1 MLGVA
6 SARRTPVAILSALG
20 LALAACSPAASPA
33 APTAAPA
40 APQAT
45 SAPAAAP
52 KPTTAPAAATTAP
65 AAAAKP
71 AAAAGTLSC
80 AEYATQGAGGAPIKM
95 GADGSLTGGTANFG
109 LGMKRG
115 IEICLKEFNDAGGYQ
130 GRKVELPMLDDQV
143 KPEIAVNNI
152 TRFLQQDKVIGIL
165 GPVNSGNAL
174 AFIPKTEEAEIPV
187 IIPISTTVGVVYVDQ
202 DGKPAVLFGEPGT
215 KPRRFTFRTSM
226 QDNYQVEILLG
237 YARTKGWDAIGLM
250 NDTSGYGTGT
260 KATGEKLLQNSG
272 FKILD
277 EETFNIGDTDM
288 TAQLQKMKDAGVK
301 QIIDFGLPPEN
312 ANLLRSAQKI
322 GYNVQLSGAWGW
334 SDPVVP
340 QLAGKELAE
349 GVVTVASFTIDR
361 NAATIDFHQKLL
373 RDYNEDIFPI
383 TSAQAYD
390 ATRMMFQALSKSGP
404 DPLKL
409 RDAIENID
417 GFQGV
422 TAAPAKPFSADRHH
436 SLEGKDMFAAVWKN
450 GVLVP
455 VQ

>member
-1 MLGVA
+1 MFATAYG
-6 SARRTPVAILSALG
+6 RRAPVAILSALA
-20 LALAACSPAASPA
+20 LTLAACSPAAPPPAPTAVPA
-33 APTAAPA
+33 APKPTAAAPA
-40 APQAT
+40 AAAT
-45 SAPAAAP
+45 SAPAAA
-52 KPTTAPAAATTAP
+52 AATAP

-71 AAAAGTLSC
+71 AAASAAGTVSC
-80 AEYATQGAGGAPIKM
+80 AEHATQGAGGAPIKM

-115 IEICLKEFNDAGGYQ
+115 IEICLKEYNDAGGYQ

-152 TRFLQQDKVIGIL
+152 TRFLQQDKVIAII

-202 DGKPAVLFGEPGT
+202 DGKPAVLYGEPGV
-215 KPRRFTFRTSM
+215 KPRKFTFRTSM

-237 YARTKGWDAIGLM
+237 YGKTKGWDAIGLM

-272 FKILD
+272 LKILD

-322 GYNVQLSGAWGW
+322 GYNVQFSGAWGW
-334 SDPVVP
+334 SDPVVA

-349 GVVTVASFTIDR
+349 GVVTVASFTVDR
-361 NAATIDFHQKLL
+361 NATK
-373 RDYNEDIFPI
+373 
-383 TSAQAYD
+383 
-390 ATRMMFQALSKSGP
+390 MMFQALSKSGP

-417 GFQGV
+417 GFKGV

-436 SLEGKDMFAAVWKN
+436 SLEGKDMFAAVWTN

-455 VQ
+455 VK